1 MSPRELIKESTTALL
16 GGKFFSVC
24 LFRKSRYDESDEEV
38 SAEETEAIFFIVEEK
53 SSSERFP
60 FSYSCLIPLKHEAI
74 KDAALVHC
82 VSENT

>member
-1 MSPRELIKESTTALL
+1 MWKRGGNVRKKIKIFKS
-16 GGKFFSVC
+16 GKYRQGEYDKERVKNIFSNA
-24 LFRKSRYDESDEEV
+24 K
-38 SAEETEAIFFIVEEK
+38 ETEAIFFIVEEK